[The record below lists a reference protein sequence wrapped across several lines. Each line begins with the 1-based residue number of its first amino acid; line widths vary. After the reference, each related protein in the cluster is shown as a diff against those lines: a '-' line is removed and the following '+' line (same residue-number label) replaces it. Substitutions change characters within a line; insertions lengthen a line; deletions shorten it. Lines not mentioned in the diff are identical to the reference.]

1 MCGICGELRFDQS
14 APDREALRR
23 MTAKLAR
30 RGPDHEGFFDGGALA
45 FGHRRLAII
54 DLTSHA
60 DQPMVDD
67 DLKLALVF
75 NGTIYNYKE
84 LRAELAGM
92 GYEFFSE
99 GDSEVILKAYH
110 AWGEHCVQRF
120 FGMFAFAIWNMRD
133 KTLFLARDRLGIK
146 PLYYALDRSRLRFA
160 STLQALLAA
169 GGVDTQLD
177 PVALHHHF
185 TLHGVVPAPRTILQG
200 VKKLPPAHTMTF
212 TAKGEV
218 KLDRYWSLD
227 ATRPAQPH
235 PRHGSFISNIP
246 ARGRPMGSPLLRSDP
261 FALSQPLSE
270 QDWITATRAVLMRAV
285 ERHRLA
291 SDVPVGVLLSGGLDS
306 SLLVGLLADHVNDL
320 NTFSIGFEE
329 VAGEQAD
336 EFEYSDMVA
345 KHFNTHHHKFAIP
358 NSEVL
363 KRLPEAIAQMS
374 EPMPSYD
381 VVAFYL
387 LGEKVSEKV
396 KVALAGQGAD
406 EVFGGY
412 FWYPRMEAANGTPLE
427 RFSEHYFDRDHGEY
441 LAMISPQH
449 HVQDVTSAWV
459 AEELAKPGTDE
470 FLDEVLRLDVTALM
484 VDDPVKRVDNMTM
497 AWGLEAR
504 VPFLDHELVELA
516 AKMPPSLK
524 LREGG
529 KFPLKAIARGMIPDA
544 VIDRPKGYFPMP
556 ALKHVRGEFLEKMR
570 NLLNSPA
577 CVKRGLYR
585 RDYVEKLLA
594 DPEAHLT
601 RIRGSKLWHL
611 ALLEWW
617 LQVNVD

>member
-14 APDREALRR
+14 APEREALRR

-30 RGPDHEGFFDGGALA
+30 RGPDHEGFFDGGGLA
-45 FGHRRLAII
+45 FGHRRLAVI

-120 FGMFAFAIWNMRD
+120 FGMFAFAIWDMRD

-146 PLYYALDRSRLRFA
+146 PLYYTLDGSRLRFA
-160 STLQALLAA
+160 STVQSLLAG

-185 TLHGVVPAPRTILQG
+185 TLHGVVPAPRTVLQG

-212 TAKGEV
+212 TVKGEV
-218 KLDRYWSLD
+218 KLDRYWSLEAD
-227 ATRPAQPH
+227 RPK
-235 PRHGSFISNIP
+235 
-246 ARGRPMGSPLLRSDP
+246 LELSD
-261 FALSQPLSE
+261 
-270 QDWITATRAVLMRAV
+270 QDWIAATRAVLMRAV

-320 NTFSIGFEE
+320 STFSIGFEE
-329 VAGEQAD
+329 VAGERAD
-336 EFEYSDMVA
+336 EFEYSDRVA
-345 KHFNTHHHKFAIP
+345 KHFSTRHHKFAIP

-363 KRLPEAIAQMS
+363 KCLPEAIAQMS

-381 VVAFYL
+381 VIAFYL
-387 LGEKVSEKV
+387 LGEKVSEEV

-412 FWYPRMEAANGTPLE
+412 FWYPRMDAASGTPLE
-427 RFSEHYFDRDHGEY
+427 RFSGHYFDRDHAEY
-441 LAMISPQH
+441 LAMISPQYH
-449 HVQDVTSAWV
+449 AQDVTSAWV
-459 AEELAKPGTDE
+459 AQELAKPKADE
-470 FLDEVLRLDVTALM
+470 FLDEVFRLDVTALM

-516 AKMPPSLK
+516 ARMPPSLK

-529 KFPLKAIARGMIPDA
+529 KFPLKAIARGLVPDA
-544 VIDRPKGYFPMP
+544 VIDRPKGYFPVP

-570 NLLNSPA
+570 DLLDSPA
-577 CVKRGLYR
+577 CLKRGLYR

-601 RIRGSKLWHL
+601 PIQGSKLWHL

-617 LQVNVD
+617 FQINVD